1 MTLDIALVLV
11 ILAVSLVLFVTEV
24 LRMDL
29 VALLV
34 LVALALTGLVTP
46 AGAVAGFSN
55 PAVITVWAMFI
66 LSAGLTRTGVAEIL
80 GNGILRWTGRGEAW
94 TITVI
99 ATTAAVLSAFM
110 NNIGVAALM
119 LPAVLTVAR
128 RTGTPPSRLLMPLAY
143 GSLLGGLT
151 TLIGTPPNLLVAD
164 ALRKHGLEP
173 FGMFD
178 FTPVG
183 GLVLIAGIAFLAI
196 VGRRMLPRTDPAA
209 EASGR
214 GPEELAREYRLEERS
229 AVARIPEGS
238 PLDGRTLAATR
249 LGSAA
254 RLNVF
259 AVQRGTA
266 LTAAP
271 GPEFVL
277 RAGDRLLVEGK
288 LDRFEELRAW
298 RDLVVRDDDPGVEA
312 VVSSEVGLAE
322 PEVAPGG
329 ALDGRTLAQIDFRK
343 RFGAIVLAVRRD
355 GRILVRDLGTTPL
368 RAGDRL
374 LIQGRRTD
382 LAALPGSSGLVGG
395 APAVDADLFRA
406 YGLRARIFC
415 VQVPVGSALDGTEL
429 AESRVGDALG
439 VGVLGLKRGEETL
452 LLPEARERLRGGDV
466 LFVRGTPGDLEGFRG
481 LQGLEIESESRADLA
496 ALTVEG
502 ASVVEAI
509 LSPRTTLARK
519 TPAELRFRER
529 YGLQL
534 LAILRRGVVH
544 RSNLAH
550 TPLQFG
556 DALLLVGPRERLVLL
571 ARDPDFVTVSGHVEP
586 APERAKAPLA
596 ALVMAAV
603 IAPVLLGWIPIAIS
617 AVAGAAVMVLAR
629 CLSMDDAYRAIE
641 WRAIFLIA
649 GMLPLG
655 TALDDTGAA
664 TFLAEGMLRVVQ
676 PFGPWAVL
684 ITLYLATAIATAII
698 PTAALVVLMSP
709 IALTACEAT
718 GLSPYA
724 VMMAIAMAAS
734 ASFTSPVS
742 HPANILVMGPGG
754 YRFVDYVKIGVPL
767 TLTVLAVVLLVLP
780 LFWPI
785 LG

>member
-1 MTLDIALVLV
+1 MTFDIALVLA
-11 ILAVSLVLFVTEV
+11 ILVVSLVLFVTEV
-24 LRMDL
+24 IRMDL

-34 LVALALTGLVTP
+34 LAVLALSGLVTP
-46 AGAVAGFSN
+46 VGALAGFSN
-55 PAVITVWAMFI
+55 PAVITGWAMFI

-164 ALRKHGLEP
+164 ALREHGMEP

-183 GLVLIAGIAFLAI
+183 GMVLLVGIVFLAVI
-196 VGRRMLPRTDPAA
+196 GRRMLPRVDPAA
-209 EASGR
+209 EASGQ
-214 GPEELAREYRLEERS
+214 GPGDLARDYRLEERS

-238 PLDGRTLAATR
+238 PLDGRTLQASR

-259 AVQRGTA
+259 AIQRGEA

-298 RDLVVRDDDPGVEA
+298 RELVVRDEDPGIDA
-312 VVSSEVGLAE
+312 VVSTEVGLAE
-322 PEVAPGG
+322 PVVTPGG
-329 ALDGRTLAQIDFRK
+329 VLDGGTLAQQDFRK

-355 GRILVRDLGTTPL
+355 DTVLLRDLGNTPL

-374 LIQGRRTD
+374 LIQGRRAD
-382 LAALPGSSGLVGG
+382 LAALAGSTDLVGG
-395 APAVDADLFRA
+395 EPTADADLFRA

-415 VQVPVGSALDGTEL
+415 VQVPAGSALDGTEI

-439 VGVLGLKRGEETL
+439 VGVLGLKRGDETV
-452 LLPEARERLRGGDV
+452 LLPEPDERLRGGDV
-466 LFVRGTPGDLEGFRG
+466 LFVRGTPGDLDGFRG
-481 LQGLEIESESRADLA
+481 LQGLAIESESRADLS
-496 ALTVEG
+496 ALEVEG
-502 ASVVEAI
+502 ASVIEAI
-509 LSPRTTLARK
+509 LSPRTTLADR
-519 TPAELRFRER
+519 TPAQLRFRER

-556 DALLLVGPRERLVLL
+556 DALLLIGPRERLALL
-571 ARDPDFVTVSGHVEP
+571 ARDPDFVTVTGHVEP
-586 APERAKAPLA
+586 APERRKAPLA
-596 ALVMAAV
+596 AVVMAAV
-603 IAPVLLGWIPIAIS
+603 IAPVLLGWLPIAIA
-617 AVAGAAVMVLAR
+617 AVAGAAAMVLTR

-684 ITLYLATAIATAII
+684 ITLYLTTAVATAII

-754 YRFVDYVKIGVPL
+754 YRFVDYVKLGVPL
-767 TLTVLAVVLLVLP
+767 TLTVRVDVQLELP
-780 LFWPI
+780 LYWPL